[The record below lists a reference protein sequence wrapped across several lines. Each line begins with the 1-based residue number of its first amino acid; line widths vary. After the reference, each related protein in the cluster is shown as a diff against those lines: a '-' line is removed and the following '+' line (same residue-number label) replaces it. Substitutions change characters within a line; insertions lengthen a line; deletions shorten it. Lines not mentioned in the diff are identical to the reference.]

1 MCDGDPVTQAQWT
14 AVDRYICD
22 VLVASDPALDAATE
36 ARIAAGLPSH
46 DVSPNEGKLLYLL
59 AILRGARAILEI
71 GTLAG
76 YSTIWLARALPPG
89 GRLITLEADPRH
101 ADLAGANLSRAGLAA
116 VVDIRVGPALETL
129 PRLAAE
135 GQGPFDLIF
144 IDADKRNNPGYL
156 EWSRRLARPGTLIVA
171 DNVVRGG
178 VVADPATADPDA
190 QGVRRFNA
198 LVAADPRLTATA
210 VQTVGVK
217 GWDGFALILV
227 TGTKAARHD
236 VSEAG

>member
-1 MCDGDPVTQAQWT
+1 MAQARWA
-14 AVDRYICD
+14 AVDQYICD
-22 VLVASDPALDAATE
+22 VLVASDPALDAATA
-36 ARIAAGLPSH
+36 ARAAARLPSH

-59 AILRGARAILEI
+59 ARMQGARAILEI

-76 YSTIWLARALPPG
+76 YSTIWLTRALPPG
-89 GRLITLEADPRH
+89 GRLVTLEADPRH
-101 ADLAGANLSRAGLAA
+101 AELARANLGRAGFAG
-116 VVDIRVGPALETL
+116 VVDVRVGPALETL

-156 EWSRRLARPGTLIVA
+156 EWSLTLSRPGTLIVA

-178 VVADPATADPDA
+178 AVADPTTADPDA
-190 QGVRRFNA
+190 LGVRRFNA
-198 LVAADPRLTATA
+198 MIAADPRLAATA
-210 VQTVGVK
+210 IQTVGAK

-227 TGTKAARHD
+227 TGN
-236 VSEAG
+236 

>member
-1 MCDGDPVTQAQWT
+1 MSQAQWT
-14 AVDRYICD
+14 AVDRYLCD
-22 VLVASDPALDAATE
+22 VLVASDPALDAATA
-36 ARIAAGLPSH
+36 ARASAGLPSH

-59 AILRGARAILEI
+59 ARLRHARQILEI

-76 YSTIWLARALPPG
+76 YSTIWLARALPAG

-101 ADLAGANLSRAGLAA
+101 ADLARANLEHAGLAG
-116 VVDIRVGPALETL
+116 VVDVRVGPALETL

-135 GQGPFDLIF
+135 GQGPFDMVF

-156 EWSRRLARPGTLIVA
+156 DWSLRLSRPGTLIVA

-178 VVADPATADPDA
+178 AVGDPATADPDA

-198 LVAADPRLTATA
+198 LIAANSRLAATA
-210 VQTVGVK
+210 IQTVGAK

-227 TGTKAARHD
+227 TDDERGR
-236 VSEAG
+236 